1 MKNFFKKLISKI
13 LELLKAIFSN
23 KEDVTTPIEEVPK
36 EEIPSEEVTENPDE
50 NEEIVE
56 LETSIPKEEVDS
68 EVSNNTDNIELEVPN
83 EEIPS
88 DIVNPVPETPIET
101 EPQPPITEEEPIIE
115 YHPLIAQWIE
125 TDPHV
130 KECLDNGSISTEEM
144 IDLLTPAIEE
154 NDEITEEQMY
164 KFFKDQGMTD
174 AGAAGLMGNLY
185 AESGLKSNNLQ
196 NSYSKSLGY
205 SDEEYTN
212 AVDNGSYTNFI
223 NDKAGYGYAQWTCWS
238 RKQNLLEFAI
248 ETGKSIGNSRMQ
260 LEFLMKELTE
270 SYSYVL
276 TILKCATD
284 VKTAS
289 DTVLLKFE
297 KPADQ
302 SDAVKD
308 RRASYGQI
316 YYDKYAK

>member
-1 MKNFFKKLISKI
+1 MKDFFRNLIGKI

-23 KEDVTTPIEEVPK
+23 KEDITPPIEDIFK
-36 EEIPSEEVTENPDE
+36 EEIPSEKVIETPDE

-56 LETSIPKEEVDS
+56 PEISIPKPKEEVDS
-68 EVSNNTDNIELEVPN
+68 DVSNGVDNIEPEVP
-83 EEIPS
+83 E
-88 DIVNPVPETPIET
+88 DPIEI
-101 EPQPPITEEEPIIE
+101 EPQPPIIEEEPNIE
-115 YHPLIAQWIE
+115 YHPLITKWIE
-125 TDPHV
+125 TDPHI
-130 KECLDNGSISTEEM
+130 KECLDNGFISTEEM

-154 NDEITEEQMY
+154 NDEITEEQIY

-212 AVDNGSYTNFI
+212 AVDNGSYTNFV
-223 NDKAGYGYAQWTCWS
+223 NDKAGYGYAQWTFWS
-238 RKQNLLEFAI
+238 RKQNLLKFAI
-248 ETGKSIGNSRMQ
+248 ETGKSIGNGRMQ

-276 TILKCATD
+276 TILKCTTD

-308 RRASYGQI
+308 RRASYGQV